1 MITKRKV
8 RFTSEELR
16 LSIIAQFCCS
26 YLTDLCSLKKFLY
39 INTGILT
46 STMLT

>member
-1 MITKRKV
+1 MITKRNV
-8 RFTSEELR
+8 RFTTEELR

-26 YLTDLCSLKKFLY
+26 DLCSLKKFLY